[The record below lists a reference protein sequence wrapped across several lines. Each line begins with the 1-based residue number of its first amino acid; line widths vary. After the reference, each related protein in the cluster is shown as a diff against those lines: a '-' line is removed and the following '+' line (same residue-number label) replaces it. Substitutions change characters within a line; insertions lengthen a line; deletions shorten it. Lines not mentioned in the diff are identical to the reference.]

1 MTDEQ
6 READLERARNQNS
19 FADLARTVEHSG
31 GQGLLPRL
39 VIDPVR
45 AVVGST
51 APGKAVFNSTD
62 FAAKNLDLNE
72 MIDLVEQTNPEDLET
87 SGNALL
93 DARRAIADAAKT
105 LDSDMKAVPWVGEA
119 GEAFR
124 KWGESLVK
132 GSNEL
137 SEFAGKAGDQL
148 VAAAMGLASVRKAM
162 PARDPR
168 NLKRPENFT
177 DAEKAAKKDDYDA
190 AVKVEKDRQEA
201 INQMNRLASYY
212 AVSSQQLAALQEK
225 PPTFGD
231 VPNAGVPPT
240 AGGAGAAAGAA
251 VSGAPRGGSAAEYH
265 APAEAQGRSDVSES
279 IGTLAPSAVGRPA
292 VTLPDDAVGTNID
305 SVGTLPPTTTTPATG
320 HTPPVTGTPP
330 AGQPGTFEPYVPSVT
345 GRATGRTPSGTN
357 GLRTPATAQGR
368 TQPGQVNPVTGRAT
382 GPGAAQQMGRATGP
396 GAAQPMGRATGPGT
410 AQQMGRTAGPGA
422 AQQMGRATPTG
433 QAPARGTGSGSKPF
447 PMGQAGVSGGTPRTS
462 GTPGARA
469 SAGPATGAG
478 RANGVVGGRPTTT
491 GGAAANGGPRIP
503 RGTVIGTGP
512 TATPRPSTGVGQ
524 HGVIGAPPAGARP
537 GAGAVGASRG
547 GVTGAAKPGT
557 GSPVTGSPVGRNSA
571 VQAERNGMTR
581 GGAGLARR
589 SDDNGK
595 PDDDRDTQGTPRAD
609 HVAEDP
615 ETRVPDKPRRD
626 VPPVTN

>member
-31 GQGLLPRL
+31 GNGLFPRL

-72 MIDLVEQTNPEDLET
+72 MIDLVEQANPEDLES
-87 SGNALL
+87 SGKALL
-93 DARRAIADAAKT
+93 DARKAIADAAET
-105 LDSDMKAVPWVGEA
+105 LDTDMKAVPWVGEA

-132 GSNEL
+132 GSTEL

-162 PARDPR
+162 PARDPK

-212 AVSSQQLAALQEK
+212 AVSSQQLATLQEK

-231 VPNAGVPPT
+231 VPNAGVPPMRST
-240 AGGAGAAAGAA
+240 GAAPGGA
-251 VSGAPRGGSAAEYH
+251 VSGAPRGLNAAEYH
-265 APAEAQGRSDVSES
+265 APAESQGRSGVSDS
-279 IGTLAPSAVGRPA
+279 SGTPTPSTSGRTT
-292 VTLPDDAVGTNID
+292 VTLPDDHVGTNID
-305 SVGTLPPTTTTPATG
+305 SVGTLPPTTTTPG

-330 AGQPGTFEPYVPSVT
+330 TASQPSTFGPYVPSVP
-345 GRATGRTPSGTN
+345 GRSTGRTPSGTS
-357 GLRTPATAQGR
+357 GLRAPVTAQGR
-368 TQPGQVNPVTGRAT
+368 SQSGPVNPATGRTT

-396 GAAQPMGRATGPGT
+396 GTAQQTGRTTGPGG
-410 AQQMGRTAGPGA
+410 AQQMGRTTGPGA

-433 QAPARGTGSGSKPF
+433 QAPGRGAGSGSKPF

-462 GTPGARA
+462 GTPGARGN
-469 SAGPATGAG
+469 AGPATGAG
-478 RANGVVGGRPTTT
+478 RANGVVGGRPTAT
-491 GGAAANGGPRIP
+491 GGAAAKGGPRIP

-512 TATPRPSTGVGQ
+512 TATPRPSTGAGQ
-524 HGVIGAPPAGARP
+524 RGVIGAPPAGARP
-537 GAGAVGASRG
+537 GAGAAGASRG
-547 GVTGAAKPGT
+547 GATGAAKP
-557 GSPVTGSPVGRNSA
+557 VTGSPAGRNSA

-589 SDDNGK
+589 TGDKGK
-595 PDDDRDTQGTPRAD
+595 PDDERDTQGTLRPD
-609 HVAEDP
+609 HVGEDP
-615 ETRVPDKPRRD
+615 ETHLPDKPRRD
-626 VPPVTN
+626 VPPVVN

>member
-19 FADLARTVEHSG
+19 FADLARNIEHSG
-31 GQGLLPRL
+31 GTGLFPQL
-39 VIDPVR
+39 VINPVR

-51 APGKAVFNSTD
+51 APGKAVFASTD

-72 MIDLVEQTNPEDLET
+72 MIDLVEQTDPEDLES

-93 DARRAIADAAKT
+93 DARKAIADAAKT
-105 LDSDMKAVPWVGEA
+105 LDTDMKAVPWVGEA

-162 PARDPR
+162 PARDPK

-212 AVSSQQLAALQEK
+212 AVSSQQLATLQEK

-231 VPNAGVPPT
+231 VPRFGGMEYEGAAT
-240 AGGAGAAAGAA
+240 APGGA
-251 VSGAPRGGSAAEYH
+251 VSSAPRGVNAAEYH
-265 APAEAQGRSDVSES
+265 APAEAQGRSGVSDPS
-279 IGTLAPSAVGRPA
+279 GTPTPSASGRTT
-292 VTLPDDAVGTNID
+292 VTLPDDHVGTNID
-305 SVGTLPPTTTTPATG
+305 SVGTLPPTTTTPTTG

-330 AGQPGTFEPYVPSVT
+330 TAGQPGTFDPYVPSVP
-345 GRATGRTPSGTN
+345 GRATGRTPSGTS
-357 GLRTPATAQGR
+357 GLRTPVTAQGR
-368 TQPGQVNPVTGRAT
+368 TQPSPVNPATGRTT
-382 GPGAAQQMGRATGP
+382 GPGAAQQ
-396 GAAQPMGRATGPGT
+396 MGRATGPGT

-433 QAPARGTGSGSKPF
+433 QAPARGAGSGSKPF

-462 GTPGARA
+462 GTPSARG

-478 RANGVVGGRPTTT
+478 RANGVVGGRPTAT
-491 GGAAANGGPRIP
+491 GGAAAKGGPRIP

-512 TATPRPSTGVGQ
+512 TATPRPSSGAGQ
-524 HGVIGAPPAGARP
+524 RGVIGAPPAGARP
-537 GAGAVGASRG
+537 GAGAASRG
-547 GVTGAAKPGT
+547 GATGAAK
-557 GSPVTGSPVGRNSA
+557 PVTGSPVGRNSA

-581 GGAGLARR
+581 GGAGLACRTA
-589 SDDNGK
+589 DNGK
-595 PDDDRDTQGTPRAD
+595 PDDERDTQGTPRPD
-609 HVAEDP
+609 HVVEDP
-615 ETRVPDKPRRD
+615 ETHLPDRPRRD
-626 VPPVTN
+626 VPPVVN

>member
-6 READLERARNQNS
+6 RKADLERASNQNS
-19 FADLARTVEHSG
+19 FADLARTVEHSDG
-31 GQGLLPRL
+31 NGVLTRW

-51 APGKAVFNSTD
+51 SQGKAVFGSTD

-72 MIDLVEQTNPEDLET
+72 MIELVEQTDPEDLES

-93 DARRAIADAAKT
+93 DARTAIADAATT
-105 LDSDMKAVPWVGEA
+105 LSSDFAGVPWVGEA

-124 KWGESLVK
+124 RWGERLVK
-132 GSNEL
+132 GTTEL

-148 VAAAMGLASVRKAM
+148 VAASMGLASVRKAM
-162 PARDPR
+162 PARDPK

-225 PPTFGD
+225 PPTFGE
-231 VPNAGVPPT
+231 VPAGNMPRVEGM
-240 AGGAGAAAGAA
+240 GGASGGAA
-251 VSGAPRGGSAAEYH
+251 SSAPRSVTASEYH
-265 APAEAQGRSDVSES
+265 GPAASQGRSGVSDP
-279 IGTLAPSAVGRPA
+279 IDTPAPSTSGRTT

-305 SVGTLPPTTTTPATG
+305 SVGTLPPTTTTPVTG
-320 HTPPVTGTPP
+320 PTPPVTGTPP
-330 AGQPGTFEPYVPSVT
+330 TVNGQTGGFDPYVPTVPGKS
-345 GRATGRTPSGTN
+345 TGRTPSGTS
-357 GLRTPATAQGR
+357 GLRTPPSAQGR
-368 TQPGQVNPVTGRAT
+368 PQPGPANSATGRTT
-382 GPGAAQQMGRATGP
+382 GPGAAQQMGRT
-396 GAAQPMGRATGPGT
+396 T
-410 AQQMGRTAGPGA
+410 GPGA

-433 QAPARGTGSGSKPF
+433 QTPGRGAGSGSKPF
-447 PMGQAGVSGGTPRTS
+447 PMGQSGVSGGTPRTS

-469 SAGPATGAG
+469 NTGPATGAG

-491 GGAAANGGPRIP
+491 GGAAAKGGARIP

-512 TATPRPSTGVGQ
+512 TSGPRPSAGAGQRGVFGS
-524 HGVIGAPPAGARP
+524 PPAGTRP
-537 GAGAVGASRG
+537 AAGVAGASRG
-547 GVTGAAKPGT
+547 GAAGAAAK
-557 GSPVTGSPVGRNSA
+557 PVTGSPAGRNSA

-589 SDDNGK
+589 SGDKDKSDDE
-595 PDDDRDTQGTPRAD
+595 RDTQGTPRPD
-609 HVAEDP
+609 YVVEDT
-615 ETRVPDKPRRD
+615 ETHLPDKPRRD
-626 VPPVTN
+626 VPPVVN

>member
-31 GQGLLPRL
+31 GNGLFPRL

-51 APGKAVFNSTD
+51 APGKAVFSSTD

-72 MIDLVEQTNPEDLET
+72 MIDLVEQTDPEDLES

-93 DARRAIADAAKT
+93 DARKAIADAAKT
-105 LDSDMKAVPWVGEA
+105 LDTDMKAVPWVGEA

-231 VPNAGVPPT
+231 VPDAGVPPT
-240 AGGAGAAAGAA
+240 VGGSGAAPGGA
-251 VSGAPRGGSAAEYH
+251 VSSAPRGVNAAEYH
-265 APAEAQGRSDVSES
+265 APAESQGRSGASDSN
-279 IGTLAPSAVGRPA
+279 TPTPSTSGRTT
-292 VTLPDDAVGTNID
+292 VTLPDDHVGTNID
-305 SVGTLPPTTTTPATG
+305 SVGTLPPTTTTPTTG
-320 HTPPVTGTPP
+320 HAPPVTGTPP
-330 AGQPGTFEPYVPSVT
+330 TAGQPSAFGPYVPSVP
-345 GRATGRTPSGTN
+345 GRSTGRTPSGTS
-357 GLRTPATAQGR
+357 GLRAPVTAQGR
-368 TQPGQVNPVTGRAT
+368 TQPGPVNPATGRAT
-382 GPGAAQQMGRATGP
+382 GPGAAQQMGRA
-396 GAAQPMGRATGPGT
+396 AGPGT
-410 AQQMGRTAGPGA
+410 AQQTGRTTGPGA

-433 QAPARGTGSGSKPF
+433 QAPARGAGSGSKPF

-469 SAGPATGAG
+469 NAGPATGAG
-478 RANGVVGGRPTTT
+478 RGNGVVGGRPTPT

-512 TATPRPSTGVGQ
+512 TATPRPSTGAGQ
-524 HGVIGAPPAGARP
+524 RGVIGAPPAGARP
-537 GAGAVGASRG
+537 GPGAAGASRR
-547 GVTGAAKPGT
+547 GVTGAAK
-557 GSPVTGSPVGRNSA
+557 PVTGSPVGRNSA

-589 SDDNGK
+589 TGDNGK
-595 PDDDRDTQGTPRAD
+595 PDDERDTQGTPRPD
-609 HVAEDP
+609 HVVEDP
-615 ETRVPDKPRRD
+615 ETHLPDKPRRD
-626 VPPVTN
+626 VPPVVN

>member
-31 GQGLLPRL
+31 GNGLFPRL

-51 APGKAVFNSTD
+51 APGKAVFSSTD

-72 MIDLVEQTNPEDLET
+72 MIDLVEQTDPEDLES

-93 DARRAIADAAKT
+93 DARKAIADAAKT
-105 LDSDMKAVPWVGEA
+105 LDTDMKAVPWVGEA

-162 PARDPR
+162 PARDPK

-240 AGGAGAAAGAA
+240 SEGTGAAPGGAAA
-251 VSGAPRGGSAAEYH
+251 SAPRGVNAAEYH
-265 APAEAQGRSDVSES
+265 APAESQGRSGVSDS
-279 IGTLAPSAVGRPA
+279 SGTPAPSTSGRTT
-292 VTLPDDAVGTNID
+292 VTLPDDHVGTNID
-305 SVGTLPPTTTTPATG
+305 SVGTLPPTTTTPTTG

-330 AGQPGTFEPYVPSVT
+330 TASQPTTFGPYVPSVP
-345 GRATGRTPSGTN
+345 GRSTGRTPSGTS
-357 GLRTPATAQGR
+357 GLRAPVTAQGR
-368 TQPGQVNPVTGRAT
+368 SQPGPVNPATGRTT

-396 GAAQPMGRATGPGT
+396 GT
-410 AQQMGRTAGPGA
+410 AQQTGRTTGPGA

-433 QAPARGTGSGSKPF
+433 QAPARGVGSGSKPF

-469 SAGPATGAG
+469 NAGPATGAG
-478 RANGVVGGRPTTT
+478 RANGVVGGRPTPT

-512 TATPRPSTGVGQ
+512 TATPRPSTGAGQ
-524 HGVIGAPPAGARP
+524 RGVIGAPPTGARP
-537 GAGAVGASRG
+537 GAGAAGASRG
-547 GVTGAAKPGT
+547 GATGAAK
-557 GSPVTGSPVGRNSA
+557 PVTGSPVGRNSA

-589 SDDNGK
+589 TGDNGK
-595 PDDDRDTQGTPRAD
+595 SDDERDTQGTPRPD
-609 HVAEDP
+609 HVVEDP
-615 ETRVPDKPRRD
+615 ETHLPDKPRRD
-626 VPPVTN
+626 VPPVVN